1 MDERRRSSRI
11 PHGVLLLSVRTTI
24 AAWIQSAAVRLP
36 LRSPGT
42 SAGYL
47 PFDRISEPSF
57 DTYMPYWH
65 DSVMNAT
72 MPLRQQQARQLRT
85 AVLEAVIAKL
95 EGGAPDDVSMAE
107 IAQSAG
113 ISLRTLYRYFPDRA
127 TLLQSAGEHLYGSLG
142 VTVEMAEPGDIAR
155 SFSEAARRLAARPGL
170 TRALIRTGAGQVA
183 RSAMRRQRVSAIQT
197 ALQPAT
203 AGLDSDLT
211 RRATALIVHLCSAA
225 SWVSIADE
233 SGLSDA
239 DAQAA
244 VSWGID
250 ALIEALRGATR
261 RSGPPPLEP
270 SRPRGE
276 VI

>member
-1 MDERRRSSRI
+1 MY
-11 PHGVLLLSVRTTI
+11 
-24 AAWIQSAAVRLP
+24 P
-36 LRSPGT
+36 LTAP
-42 SAGYL
+42 L
-47 PFDRISEPSF
+47 QISEPPF
-57 DTYMPYWH
+57 DTHMPYWH
-65 DSVMNAT
+65 DRVMYAT

-95 EGGAPDDVSMAE
+95 EGAAPDDVSMAE

-127 TLLQSAGEHLYGSLG
+127 TLLQSAGEHLYGTLG

-155 SFSEAARRLAARPGL
+155 SFREAARRLAARPGL

-183 RSAMRRQRVSAIQT
+183 RSAMRRQRVGAIRT

-250 ALIEALRGATR
+250 ALIDALRGATR
-261 RSGPPPLEP
+261 RPGRRRS
-270 SRPRGE
+270 SRVVSE
-276 VI
+276 EK